1 MKSSISEGF
10 PLGMAHPCGTY
21 QVPHPRLFGSEVVG
35 LVGNRNDAPPYSPS
49 TGFSLVESRTLVYR
63 TYVSILLDLKE
74 SGSNPHSK
82 LCGGFLKLCAGPKL
96 PICLGISQEF
106 RVTIKVPRMM

>member
-74 SGSNPHSK
+74 SGSNPHSN
-82 LCGGFLKLCAGPKL
+82 LCGGFLKSGYPQ
-96 PICLGISQEF
+96 IISGQ
-106 RVTIKVPRMM
+106 I